1 MERML
6 IDVSGMSCEK
16 CVKSV
21 TAALTAVAGVEQVEV
36 SLQSGQAAVSCDPSL
51 ASLGRLTE
59 AIEAAGF
66 EARPAP

>member
-6 IDVSGMSCEK
+6 IDVSGMSCEG

-21 TAALTAVAGVEQVEV
+21 TTALIAVAGVEQVEV
-36 SLQSGQAAVSCDPSL
+36 SLPSGRAAVICDPSL
-51 ASLGRLTE
+51 VSLDRLTE

-66 EARPAP
+66 EARPAR